1 MLETTSFDDVQ
12 IAVYR
17 GSRAI
22 KTVPGPKTMCYSL
35 RKRPGMLET
44 TSFDDI
50 KIAVYRVS
58 RAIEIVPGPQS
69 SVL

>member
-22 KTVPGPKTMCYSL
+22 EIDLDPKKVC
-35 RKRPGMLET
+35 
-44 TSFDDI
+44 FDDVQ
-50 KIAVYRVS
+50 IAMYRGS
-58 RAIEIVPGPQS
+58 
-69 SVL
+69 